1 MSNYPQA
8 FNNTCLCASSC
19 NNNICKCTN
28 STCKCSKNRQRE
40 PYFTTAHCQP
50 FSPIMNI
57 IQDNKVDFT
66 SECKHNWSNQR
77 GYGNIVISTQDNCNN
92 VLGRVAA
99 YNRIPTLSLPTSTNV
114 DPQYAWSNKKHC

>member
-8 FNNTCLCASSC
+8 FTNTCLCGSSC

-28 STCKCSKNRQRE
+28 STCKCSKNKQRE
-40 PYFTTAHCQP
+40 PYFTTTHCQP

-57 IQDNKVDFT
+57 IQDNKVDFSNDT
-66 SECKHNWSNQR
+66 KHNWSNQR
-77 GYGNIVISTQDNCNN
+77 GYGNIVVSTADNCNN
-92 VLGRVAA
+92 VVGRVAP
-99 YNRIPTLSLPTSTNV
+99 YNRIPTLSLPTSSNI